1 MKRNSTLIRRVA
13 SVVASLAIAVTLF
26 SPAPVRAAGDTVQT
40 ITFGVI
46 ANQLLSDNTLVVSA
60 TSTSGRAVSFTAS
73 GTCTVIGT
81 EVAFTGFGDCT
92 ITADEAGNDTYA
104 AAESVSQTFEIVSGS
119 NVITFNS
126 LNDLTYGDSYAVTG
140 WNAENIFALD
150 ATADSG
156 QDVVFTVENS
166 SICTIDA
173 DGTVGFFYRAGEC
186 VITAND
192 NGGTYLDAALP
203 VTQSFVI
210 KRGDVAGYFMPRSA
224 DSIFGTDVG
233 DSVSMQD
240 LFYHRTKAD
249 YPDYALAHKP
259 TYVIDASAGFYVPWL
274 VGHEDEGLAECNS
287 QDQDTRPK
295 DASVTMNHAGLCIVS
310 VRSIKNNYWNKT
322 PQQTIDVL
330 VSQRD
335 RDIVIDD
342 YGISQNGESGGPL
355 ITTLSA
361 NSWRNF
367 QIRAHAS
374 HGTDHVDYSIVM
386 SHCNVVSEDATSG
399 IFYHDTNV
407 ISSSNG
413 RCRIAMDLPETQ
425 DFYAANTRFLTAQF
439 SRAAPKIVFD
449 KLNDLMFPV
458 GSLGDGKDSNYGQY
472 QSQDRRFNIDAW
484 VRALDGTALRKNPH
498 WGGLYHRA
506 RLVSLT
512 PSVCDIIGNDVN
524 DLTRKDDS
532 MDRSTGIMLST
543 GKCKIQAYTY
553 GGKAAKNA
561 APVTRTFM
569 INAIP
574 NAITFPAITSHGVG
588 EELEMNVTATH
599 YRVTLAESSAA
610 CALSGNKTTGYTLTM
625 VAVGQCKVTATR
637 PATTFLAAAKTV
649 ARTFTVTKAAG
660 TMIVGVDIDRN
671 GVWGGLGGGDNS
683 GGNIGGDHRDPHY
696 NPTVNQTY
704 NLDHVTNSAGTV
716 TYSTVSGTCT
726 VNSGAETVTITGR
739 NDAGTCVVRAAAPA
753 TVDHTATSD
762 TFTITVQKAD
772 ATIGFFTNPGPVQL
786 GTDLSLVATHPAGSA
801 DVTFTADNSECSI
814 VAGKLH
820 GLAVGT
826 CTVQAQ
832 ILANSAFNASPVL
845 TYDVSVSKASQ
856 TITFNPASE
865 RTYPSGSGSNLNKLT
880 VTATSTSGLTVAVTL
895 VSGPCTVSSLTV
907 TFTGVGSCI
916 LAANQAG
923 DGTYAAATQVLRTI
937 VVSKTP
943 VAVTAPTVSVPLLKY
958 GQTVTRTQGDWSGS
972 GGSLVYA
979 TAWYRC
985 TSTSSSTPTGSSAP
999 SGCSLISSQTGGTY
1013 VTTSSDL
1020 NKYIRVRI
1028 MVTNYS
1034 GTSYRWST
1042 TTGRLLAP

>member
-1 MKRNSTLIRRVA
+1 M
-13 SVVASLAIAVTLF
+13 ASLAIAVTLF

-46 ANQLLSDNTLVVSA
+46 ANQLRSDNTLVVSA
-60 TSTSGRAVSFTAS
+60 TSDSGLTVSFTAS
-73 GTCTVIGT
+73 GVCTVTGT
-81 EVAFTGFGDCT
+81 EVAFTSFGDCT
-92 ITADEAGNDTYA
+92 ITADQAGNDTYA

-192 NGGTYLDAALP
+192 NGGTYLDDALP

-210 KRGDVAGYFMPRSA
+210 KRGDVDSYFAPRSS
-224 DSIFGTDVG
+224 DSIYQTEVG

-259 TYVIDASAGFYVPWL
+259 TYVIDASAGFYVPWFGA
-274 VGHEDEGLAECNS
+274 GHEDEGAAECNS

-335 RDIVIDD
+335 RDIVIDG
-342 YGISQNGESGGPL
+342 YGMSQSGNRGGAL
-355 ITTLSA
+355 TTTLTPESR
-361 NSWRNF
+361 RNF

-374 HGTDHVDYSIVM
+374 HGTDHVDYSTVM
-386 SHCNVVSEDATSG
+386 SNCAVLVEDPTSG
-399 IFYHDTNV
+399 IFAYDNPANET
-407 ISSSNG
+407 G

-425 DFYAANTRFLTAQF
+425 DYYAADPRYLTAQF
-439 SRAAPKIVFD
+439 SMAAPKIVFD
-449 KLNDLMFPV
+449 KLNDLTFPG
-458 GSLGDGKDSNYGQY
+458 GSLGDGKENGGGQY
-472 QSQDRRFNIDAW
+472 QSQDRRFNINAW
-484 VRALDGTALRKNPH
+484 VRALDGTALRKNSS
-498 WGGLYHRA
+498 WGGLSHRA

-512 PSVCDIIGNDVN
+512 PSVCEIIGDSVT
-524 DLTRKDDS
+524 DSTRKDLS
-532 MDRSTGIMLST
+532 MDRSTGIMVNT
-543 GKCKIQAYTY
+543 GKCKIQAFTD
-553 GGKAAKNA
+553 GGKMAKSA

-569 INAIP
+569 IKAIP

-704 NLDHVTNSAGTV
+704 NLDHVTNSGGTV

-726 VNSGAETVTITGR
+726 VNNGAGTVTITGR

-832 ILANSAFNASPVL
+832 ILANSAFNASPIL
-845 TYDVSVSKASQ
+845 TYNVSVSKASQ

-880 VTATSTSGLTVAVTL
+880 VTATSTSGLTVAVTV

-972 GGSLVYA
+972 GGSLTYA

-999 SGCSLISSQTGGTY
+999 SGCSLISGQTGGTY
-1013 VTTSSDL
+1013 VTNASDL

>member
-1 MKRNSTLIRRVA
+1 
-13 SVVASLAIAVTLF
+13 
-26 SPAPVRAAGDTVQT
+26 
-40 ITFGVI
+40 VI
-46 ANQLLSDNTLVVSA
+46 ANQLRSDNTLVVSA
-60 TSTSGRAVSFTAS
+60 TSTSGRAVTFTAS

-126 LNDLTYGDSYAVTG
+126 LNDLTYGDSYAVAG
-140 WNAENIFALD
+140 WHEENIFALD

-166 SICTIDA
+166 SICTIDS

-210 KRGDVAGYFMPRSA
+210 KRGDVDSYFAPRSA
-224 DSIFGTDVG
+224 DSIYQTEVG

-274 VGHEDEGLAECNS
+274 GAGQEGTGAAECDS
-287 QDQDTRPK
+287 QDQDTRPYA
-295 DASVTMNHAGLCIVS
+295 ASVTMDHAGLCIVS
-310 VRSIKNNYWNKT
+310 VRSQKNKYWNKT

-330 VSQRD
+330 VFQRD
-335 RDIVIDD
+335 QQIVIDG
-342 YGISQNGESGGPL
+342 YGMSVDGDRGGAL
-355 ITTLSA
+355 TTTLTPQ
-361 NSWRNF
+361 SWRNF
-367 QIRAHAS
+367 QIRASAL
-374 HGTDHVDYSIVM
+374 HGSAAVDYSTVM
-386 SHCNVVSEDATSG
+386 SNCVVSYEDSTSG
-399 IFYHDTNV
+399 IFYYANPGDFET
-407 ISSSNG
+407 G

-425 DFYAANTRFLTAQF
+425 DYYAANTRYLTAQF
-439 SRAAPKIVFD
+439 SKAAPKIVFD
-449 KLNDLMFPV
+449 KLLDLTRPAGDLGP
-458 GSLGDGKDSNYGQY
+458 GSDY
-472 QSQDRRFNIDAW
+472 QGRRFDIDAW
-484 VRALDGTALRKNPH
+484 VRALDGTELRQNLN

-506 RLVSLT
+506 RLYSLT
-512 PSVCDIIGNDVN
+512 PSVCKIADDSVS
-524 DLTRKDDS
+524 DPTRKDGS

-599 YRVTLAESSAA
+599 YSVTLAESSAA
-610 CALSGNKTTGYTLTM
+610 CALSGNKTAGYTLTM

-671 GVWGGLGGGDNS
+671 SVFGGLGGGDNN
-683 GGNIGGDHRDPHY
+683 GGNVGGDNRDPHY

-704 NLDHVTNSAGTV
+704 NLEHVTNSAGTV

-726 VNSGAETVTITGR
+726 VNNGAETVTITGR

-753 TVDHTATSD
+753 TADHTATSD

-786 GTDLSLVATHPAGSA
+786 GTDLTLVATHPAGSA

-826 CTVQAQ
+826 CTVSAQ
-832 ILANSAFNASPVL
+832 ILANSAFNASPIL

-856 TITFNPASE
+856 TITFNPTSE

-880 VTATSTSGLTVAVTL
+880 VTATSTSGLTVAVTV

-923 DGTYAAATQVLRTI
+923 DGTYAVATQVLRTI

-943 VAVTAPTVSVPLLKY
+943 VAGTAPTVSVPLLKY

-972 GGSLVYA
+972 GGSLTYA

-999 SGCSLISSQTGGTY
+999 SGCSLISGQTGGTY
-1013 VTTSSDL
+1013 LTTSSDL

-1042 TTGRLLAP
+1042 TTGKLLAP